1 MLRPPCR
8 VLLYA
13 PDPQPLQSALEAAG
27 CLVHVARDEGAAAEQ
42 KATVRPEVIFV
53 HGLPAGAAGRLRRLP
68 PHLDAVLCFLLHR
81 DDVAGFEVA
90 AGGDDFIVLPLQAAE
105 VEARVRL
112 WRWRREQLGAE
123 GILRAGP
130 LVLDLTTYRVT
141 VEGAPVTLT
150 YKEYELLCL
159 LLRRRG
165 QVLTRDQI
173 LDLIWGPDY
182 YGGNRTVDVHIRRLR
197 QKLPEVAE
205 MIGTLHGIG
214 YRFEG

>member
-13 PDPQPLQSALEAAG
+13 PQPQPLQPVLEAAG
-27 CLVHVARDEGAAAEQ
+27 CVVHTVANEAAAAEQ
-42 KATVRPEVIFV
+42 KALVRPEAIFV
-53 HGLPAGAAGRLRRLP
+53 HGLPLGAVGRLRRLP
-68 PHLDAVLCFLLHR
+68 PHLDAAYCLLLR
-81 DDVAGFEVA
+81 PEDLGSFEAA
-90 AGGDDFIVLPLQAAE
+90 AGSDDFIILPLQSAE

-123 GILRAGP
+123 GVLRSGP
-130 LVLDLTTYRVT
+130 LVVDLTNYRVT
-141 VEGAPVTLT
+141 VQGAPVTLT
-150 YKEYELLCL
+150 FKEYELLCL
-159 LLRRRG
+159 LMRRKG

-197 QKLPEVAE
+197 LKVPEVGG
-205 MIGTLHGIG
+205 MISTVHGVG